1 MYFSLLKFAGDNQ
14 FWSVEQGVKTEDC
27 EVKIENEK

>member
-14 FWSVEQGVKTEDC
+14 FRSVEQGVKTEDC
-27 EVKIENEK
+27 EVNDEDV

>member
-14 FWSVEQGVKTEDC
+14 FWSVEQGVKTGGC
-27 EVKIENEK
+27 EVNDEDV

>member
-1 MYFSLLKFAGDNQ
+1 MYFSLLKLAGDNQ

-27 EVKIENEK
+27 EVNDEDV

>member
-14 FWSVEQGVKTEDC
+14 FWSVEQGVKAEDC
-27 EVKIENEK
+27 EVNDEDV